1 MGLWRHELPC
11 GSCLVLEAFRSEG
24 LDLKDWRG
32 VVEGNFRQRRDAGR
46 AHFSSSTCGS
56 LAVASGAWRGE
67 EKVRPAR
74 GRSWVPFQVT
84 MSSDFI
90 LLAMGAVKGFWAGK
104 QPEVCRRNY
113 CLRDMGVES
122 IWNHRAASK
131 PEYSKKLIPST
142 QIDLTKICQLR
153 DGNTEAKDKN
163 LSALESR
170 FWWCWEGDR

>member
-1 MGLWRHELPC
+1 M
-11 GSCLVLEAFRSEG
+11 LEAFRSEG

-56 LAVASGAWRGE
+56 PAVASGAWRGE

-90 LLAMGAVKGFWAGK
+90 LLAMGAVKGF
-104 QPEVCRRNY
+104 
-113 CLRDMGVES
+113 
-122 IWNHRAASK
+122 
-131 PEYSKKLIPST
+131 
-142 QIDLTKICQLR
+142 
-153 DGNTEAKDKN
+153 
-163 LSALESR
+163 
-170 FWWCWEGDR
+170 